1 MTRLMLGAAVVYLCA
16 GAAPATTFSKKTTKD
31 LVNMAERVCC
41 VRCEGVEQRL
51 DRASGLVFTHVRLR
65 LLEDMKGRTEGT
77 VVELRLIGGRAGNAV
92 TEVDGMPKFSRGR
105 ECVLLLGKHNRLG
118 YPVLVQARRGVFE
131 LKRDK
136 KTGERHI
143 ARTVTA
149 MPGLPEARRVT
160 LDRFR
165 EAVKRIVREA
175 KKARR

>member
-1 MTRLMLGAAVVYLCA
+1 MARLILGAAVVCLWA
-16 GAAPATTFSKKTTKD
+16 GAAPATTFSNKTTRD

-51 DRASGLVFTHVRLR
+51 DSASGLVFTHVRLR

-105 ECVLLLGKHNRLG
+105 ECVLLLGKDNRLG
-118 YPVLVQARRGVFE
+118 YPVLVSARRGVFP

-136 KTGERHI
+136 KTGERHLECI
-143 ARTVTA
+143 VTA

-160 LDRFR
+160 LERFR

-175 KKARR
+175 RKTRR

>member
-1 MTRLMLGAAVVYLCA
+1 MTRLIFGAAVVYLCA
-16 GAAPATTFSKKTTKD
+16 GAAPATTFSKTTTRD

-51 DRASGLVFTHVRLR
+51 DSASGLVFTHVRLR

-77 VVELRLIGGRAGNAV
+77 VVELRLIGGRAGTAV
-92 TEVDGMPKFSRGR
+92 TEVDGMPKFLRGR
-105 ECVLLLGKHNRLG
+105 ECVLLLGRRNRLG

-136 KTGERHI
+136 ETGERHL
-143 ARTVTA
+143 ARIVTA